1 MDWID
6 NNVAVGSILDTEEVV
21 TLVKKDVDL
30 ILDARLCFT
39 HFPII
44 PIAENIMTHANLLRV
59 LSENGSRTLIH
70 CVWGVDRTHFLA
82 MVYYA
87 RKTGIPYH
95 NAYEYV
101 KSKHPATIYHWDW
114 IDILPAR

>member
-70 CVWGVDRTHFLA
+70 
-82 MVYYA
+82 
-87 RKTGIPYH
+87 
-95 NAYEYV
+95 
-101 KSKHPATIYHWDW
+101 
-114 IDILPAR
+114 

>member
-44 PIAENIMTHANLLRV
+44 PIAENIMTHANLQRV

-70 CVWGVDRTHFLA
+70 CVWEIDRFLGN
-82 MVYYA
+82 
-87 RKTGIPYH
+87 GILR
-95 NAYEYV
+95 
-101 KSKHPATIYHWDW
+101 S
-114 IDILPAR
+114 